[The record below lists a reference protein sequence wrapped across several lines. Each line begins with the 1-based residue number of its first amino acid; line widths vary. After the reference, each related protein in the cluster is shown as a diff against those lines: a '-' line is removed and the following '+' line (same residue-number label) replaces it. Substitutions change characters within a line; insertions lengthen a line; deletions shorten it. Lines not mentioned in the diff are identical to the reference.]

1 MKRIASTLLG
11 MSLALGCA
19 CIASAQENMS
29 GNAPRP
35 KVLQITREFVKPG
48 KAGMAH
54 DKAESAFVQA
64 ESRAKWPTHYVGM
77 TSLSGK
83 ARALFFTFYDSFE
96 AWEKDV
102 AAVGKNAALSAA
114 LDHAAEADGAL
125 LESLDQGVFYFNE
138 EMSLR
143 PRSDVSQFRFM
154 QISTF
159 QVRPGHDR
167 EWREVVKMVKA
178 GYEKGVPDAHW
189 GMFQQM
195 FGGDGGTYLVLTGR
209 KSLSEL
215 DREEEDSKKFA
226 AAMGEDGMKKL
237 NELFAVCAQSSQEQ
251 LFAINPKMSYVADEW
266 IKADPDFWKPKPAMA
281 PAPKPA
287 ADDKKM
293 EDKKPTP

>member
-19 CIASAQENMS
+19 CIASAQENTS

-77 TSLSGK
+77 TSLTGK

-96 AWEKDV
+96 AWQKDTDAV
-102 AAVGKNAALSAA
+102 AKNATLSATLDRAAV
-114 LDHAAEADGAL
+114 ADGEL
-125 LESLDQGVFYFNE
+125 LESLDQGVFTFNE

-143 PRSDVSQFRFM
+143 ALRDTSQVRFLE
-154 QISTF
+154 IFTF
-159 QVRPGHDR
+159 HVRPGHDR

-178 GYEKGVPDAHW
+178 AYEKAVPESHW
-189 GMFQQM
+189 GTYEQIY
-195 FGGDGGTYLVLTGR
+195 GGDDGTFLILTGR

-215 DREEEDSKKFA
+215 DRVEAESKKFS

-237 NELFAVCAQSSQEQ
+237 EELLAAAVASSQSQ

-266 IKADPDFWKPKPAMA
+266 IKADPDFWKPKAAMA